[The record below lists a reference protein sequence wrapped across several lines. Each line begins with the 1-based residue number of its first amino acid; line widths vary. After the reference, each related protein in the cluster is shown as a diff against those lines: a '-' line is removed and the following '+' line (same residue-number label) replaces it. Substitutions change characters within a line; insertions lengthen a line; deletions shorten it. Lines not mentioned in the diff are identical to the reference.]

1 MNRAMTSGAARGIE
15 TVYVVDDDASMR
27 KALERMFRTAG
38 FAVETFDSAASFLAH
53 GEDPSPCCAV
63 LDVRMPAVDGL
74 ALHARLKDAGRA
86 LPVVFITGHG
96 DVTTG
101 VRAMKTGAI
110 DFIEKPF
117 SDEDLLAAVR
127 LALDASQAERLHKK
141 NASRS
146 KENQIAHSTRAR
158 SLRPRRAGPAEQG
171 HWCASRCLGENDQNA
186 PWPRHAQDGSGV
198 TRRSRAH
205 GRASALDGVRIAF
218 APRDRFAR
226 HGTKVSLRWA
236 RAGPTLMASPYGDC
250 PPVPVLC
257 PLFAS

>member
-38 FAVETFDSAASFLAH
+38 FAVEVFDSAASFLAH
-53 GEDPSPCCAV
+53 GEDLSPCCAV

-74 ALHARLKDAGRA
+74 ALHAGLKDAGRE

-127 LALDASQAERLHKK
+127 TALDASL
-141 NASRS
+141 
-146 KENQIAHSTRAR
+146 
-158 SLRPRRAGPAEQG
+158 
-171 HWCASRCLGENDQNA
+171 
-186 PWPRHAQDGSGV
+186 
-198 TRRSRAH
+198 SRALAH
-205 GRASALDGVRIAF
+205 EARVALEEKVKSLTPREREVFVLVAQGLPNKVIGARLGASEKTIKTHRHRVMDKMAAGSLADLVR
-218 APRDRFAR
+218 
-226 HGTKVSLRWA
+226 
-236 RAGPTLMASPYGDC
+236 MAEHLHLSE
-250 PPVPVLC
+250 
-257 PLFAS
+257 

>member
-1 MNRAMTSGAARGIE
+1 MNRATMSSVARGIE
-15 TVYVVDDDASMR
+15 TVYVVDDDASIR
-27 KALERMFRTAG
+27 RSLERMFRTAG

-53 GEDPSPCCAV
+53 GEDHPPCCAV

-127 LALDASQAERLHKK
+127 TALDASRGGVLAHEER
-141 NASRS
+141 
-146 KENQIAHSTRAR
+146 
-158 SLRPRRAGPAEQG
+158 
-171 HWCASRCLGENDQNA
+171 
-186 PWPRHAQDGSGV
+186 V
-198 TRRSRAH
+198 
-205 GRASALDGVRIAF
+205 ALDRKVQSLTPREREVFVLVAQGLPNKVIGARLGASEKTIKTHRGRVMDKMAAGSLADLVRMAE
-218 APRDRFAR
+218 
-226 HGTKVSLRWA
+226 HLRL
-236 RAGPTLMASPYGDC
+236 TQ
-250 PPVPVLC
+250 
-257 PLFAS
+257 